1 MPKLSFQL
9 KATAA
14 GTGKSVTTTVT
25 NLNPEAGKPV
35 IKEFAQKLNQL
46 TTNAYVETNYVE
58 STNLDTDVDTRT
70 IPTLSISNV
79 PSLADINNNS
89 GYAKSVLT
97 ITYNGDGTTYVYRK
111 NGCEKVS
118 FSMYSNTEIVIKKNS
133 ESSSIVATGGKFIL
147 ASTGTNN
154 YQPVEVEYTIQ

>member
-1 MPKLSFQL
+1 MSKLSFQL

-46 TTNAYVETNYVE
+46 TTNAYVETDYIE
-58 STNLDTDVDTRT
+58 RTNLDTEEDTRT
-70 IPTLSISNV
+70 VPTLMVANV
-79 PSLADINNNS
+79 PSLANINNNS
-89 GYAKSVLT
+89 STSLLSV
-97 ITYNGDGTTYVYRK
+97 TYTGDGTTYVYRK
-111 NGCEKVS
+111 SGCEKIA
-118 FSMYSNTEIVIKKNS
+118 FSMYSNNQMLIKKADS
-133 ESSSIVATGGKFIL
+133 SSSIVATGGTFIL
-147 ASTGTNN
+147 ASTGTDN

>member
-25 NLNPEAGKPV
+25 NLNPEASKPV
-35 IKEFAQKLNQL
+35 IKEFARRLNLL
-46 TTNAYVETNYVE
+46 TTNTYEETDYIE
-58 STNLDTDVDTRT
+58 RTNLDTDVDTRPV
-70 IPTLSISNV
+70 PTLSVANV

-89 GYAKSVLT
+89 GAARSVLN
-97 ITYNGDGTTYVYRK
+97 ITYNGDGVTYAYRK
-111 NGCEKVS
+111 SGCEKIA
-118 FSMYSNTEIVIKKNS
+118 FSMYSNTEIVIHKNS
-133 ESSSIVATGGKFIL
+133 DSSSIVATGGKFIL
-147 ASTGTNN
+147 AATGTDN